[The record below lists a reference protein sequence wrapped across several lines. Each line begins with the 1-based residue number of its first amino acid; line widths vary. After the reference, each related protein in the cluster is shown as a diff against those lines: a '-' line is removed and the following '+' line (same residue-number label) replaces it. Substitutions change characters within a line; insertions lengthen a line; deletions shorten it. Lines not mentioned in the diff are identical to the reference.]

1 LCFLVRI
8 VSASRR
14 LARSGDSDFFVFRS
28 GEEVVQAGSQLL
40 FELVEQAPFRTMRR
54 LGVTSSSRTMSTA
67 YVTLN
72 TPSAE
77 EKYHQPEIRT
87 HLREVRFTDG
97 DGEDLAEPERFYTP
111 DLGLTYGE

>member
-1 LCFLVRI
+1 MDEFEELRRNDPE
-8 VSASRR
+8 AYRR
-14 LARSGDSDFFVFRS
+14 LLDSLPDVRDGLNRQQRS
-28 GEEVVQAGSQLL
+28 LL
-40 FELVEQAPFRTMRR
+40 VTMRR

-97 DGEDLAEPERFYTP
+97 DGEDLAEPERFYTRRISA
-111 DLGLTYGE
+111 

>member
-1 LCFLVRI
+1 MDEFEELRRNDPE
-8 VSASRR
+8 AYRR
-14 LARSGDSDFFVFRS
+14 LLDSLPDVRDGLNRQQRS
-28 GEEVVQAGSQLL
+28 LL
-40 FELVEQAPFRTMRR
+40 VTMRR

-111 DLGLTYGE
+111 DLGLTYGEWRWMTPYRK

>member
-1 LCFLVRI
+1 MDEFEELRRNDPE
-8 VSASRR
+8 AYRR
-14 LARSGDSDFFVFRS
+14 LLDSLPDVRDGLNRQQRS
-28 GEEVVQAGSQLL
+28 LL
-40 FELVEQAPFRTMRR
+40 VTMRR

-77 EKYHQPEIRT
+77 EKYHQPDIRT

-97 DGEDLAEPERFYTP
+97 DGEDLAEPDRFYTP
-111 DLGLTYGE
+111 DLGLTDGE

>member
-1 LCFLVRI
+1 M
-8 VSASRR
+8 
-14 LARSGDSDFFVFRS
+14 
-28 GEEVVQAGSQLL
+28 
-40 FELVEQAPFRTMRR
+40 T
-54 LGVTSSSRTMSTA
+54 
-67 YVTLN
+67 
-72 TPSAE
+72 AE